1 LAGPLRAAFRPRRPT
16 SATLEARFLS
26 RRDAQRFLRDVLADI
41 EAGSYIAP
49 EKLTVR
55 QWLEDE
61 WLPSRKPN
69 AAAAR
74 GHRGTVGLSTWEQY
88 RTYVRAYVVPHLG
101 HVSLQKLTPADLDR
115 LFDRLEAQGKRRG
128 RCATAGVTCRDHDC
142 SPSLHDGIAPK
153 TLTNLH
159 GLLHKALADAVKRE
173 KVDRNVADLVEAP
186 GSERPTNRWWSP
198 DEVRAFVAHVRGDRL
213 AVGEHHHGVRRLTA
227 VRHDRDASR

>member
-1 LAGPLRAAFRPRRPT
+1 MISISEGSARSGIQSYDTVHGRRWRVRYELPSGPDGQRRQR
-16 SATLEARFLS
+16 SKRGFLS

-49 EKLTVR
+49 ERLTVR

-69 AAAAR
+69 AAPAR

-101 HVSLQKLTPADLDR
+101 HDSLQKLTPADLDR
-115 LFDRLEAQGKRRG
+115 LYDRLEAQGKRRG
-128 RCATAGVTCRDHDC
+128 RCPTAGVTCRDHDC
-142 SPSLHDGIAPK
+142 SPSLHEGIAPK

-186 GSERPTNRWWSP
+186 GSERPTNRW
-198 DEVRAFVAHVRGDRL
+198 
-213 AVGEHHHGVRRLTA
+213 
-227 VRHDRDASR
+227 